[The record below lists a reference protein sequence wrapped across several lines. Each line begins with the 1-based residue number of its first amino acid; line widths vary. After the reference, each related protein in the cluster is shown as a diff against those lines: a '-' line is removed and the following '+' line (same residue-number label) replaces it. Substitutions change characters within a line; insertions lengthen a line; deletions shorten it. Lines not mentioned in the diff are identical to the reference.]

1 LVLFVLLNNMWP
13 MSKPLRRVP
22 WCRHYAP
29 AVVHL
34 MMAFTLI
41 FGCVLAASHQ
51 NPQEIP
57 NVIGT
62 ALGYLMPCSGF
73 LMAVII
79 FLEQHFTRFGPLWE
93 RNALY
98 YHVFVPAL
106 YVAALLFLRKEDLL
120 NAMSDASVD
129 KLSVAYVLMLLPFI
143 LYLYRIY
150 VPFSFVSFFKKYG
163 DGLV

>member
-1 LVLFVLLNNMWP
+1 

-22 WCRHYAP
+22 WCRHYASV
-29 AVVHL
+29 VVHL
-34 MMAFTLI
+34 MMAFTLL

-51 NPQEIP
+51 NPQEVP

-73 LMAVII
+73 LMVVII

-106 YVAALLFLRKEDLL
+106 YVVAALFLRKEDLL
-120 NAMSDASVD
+120 NAMSDASPD
-129 KLSVAYVLMLLPFI
+129 KLPVAYVLMVLPFI